1 MRFLVGVGEGVGGRW
16 VGGIVIAVVGF
27 EGVIGEGGGGWWDA
41 GRETVVD
48 GFGGVGGEG
57 SAGRWDGLF
66 QELRRST

>member
-1 MRFLVGVGEGVGGRW
+1 M
-16 VGGIVIAVVGF
+16 GGIVIAVVGF